1 MGVGRQGETYSQTSG
16 ARHWG
21 RRIPRPMIPNPFTT
35 MNRTRIEVHGLPDD
49 DAAARL
55 EKMLT
60 GKTGVPRANIDP
72 ALEIAEVSYDGDLV
86 QPTDILNWIRGA
98 GYEARFAGRPV
109 D

>member
-1 MGVGRQGETYSQTSG
+1 
-16 ARHWG
+16 
-21 RRIPRPMIPNPFTT
+21 
-35 MNRTRIEVHGLPDD
+35 
-49 DAAARL
+49 
-55 EKMLT
+55 MLT